1 MNWINVAYH
10 KEYEKPI
17 AASHDWNKLIELIR
31 EYFETSLSEITWHPY
46 NSKYPDEYQG
56 YFEHTDADGELHTIK
71 VYEIDF
77 K

>member
-46 NSKYPDEYQG
+46 NPKYPDEYQG
-56 YFEHTDADGELHTIK
+56 YFEHTDADGELHTVK